1 MFINRVAIPEKF
13 TNDSLIVEL
22 NEIPHW
28 GYIPNAL
35 EDSICMLRL
44 TVLIEVSYS

>member
-1 MFINRVAIPEKF
+1 MTIPEKF

-28 GYIPNAL
+28 GYISNAL
-35 EDSICMLRL
+35 EDSVCTLRL